1 MTRLHFQPIQGKSL
15 DILDTILRHEEVASA
30 DNPWGKLCVAI
41 EELVLNIVDYSGSD
55 YLDVEIIRDE
65 KSITLRFHDGGVPFN
80 PLEKDP
86 PDFSI
91 PFGDRKIGGL
101 GIFMVK
107 EYMDEVGYEHAGGEN
122 IMTIMKRVKGY
133 KIKKVKLCHT

>member
-1 MTRLHFQPIQGKSL
+1 MTRLHFQPIQGRTS
-15 DILDTILRHEEVASA
+15 DILEAILQTEEMASVGDVGNVVNVA
-30 DNPWGKLCVAI
+30 V
-41 EELVLNIVDYSGSD
+41 EEHVVNVINYSHSD

-91 PFGDRKIGGL
+91 PFEDRQIGGL

-122 IMTIMKRVKGY
+122 ILTVMKLIETK
-133 KIKKVKLCHT
+133 